1 MAVKIKKFPFEVPPR
16 TRNNFV
22 FFLNKKLNE
31 ALLIRDHYS
40 VKYIIKSMKE
50 LEIPYPGYFERLE
63 RVQRRDDLFCERF

>member
-1 MAVKIKKFPFEVPPR
+1 MAAKIKKFPFEVPPR

-22 FFLNKKLNE
+22 FYLNKKLNE

-50 LEIPYPGYFERLE
+50 L
-63 RVQRRDDLFCERF
+63 